1 MSVDIAKAT
10 LQELGELGGDS
21 IIIGE
26 IDDKLVNLPS
36 YRELYHRWE
45 RQQWSTQDLDFS
57 IDRQQWAEIDAAV
70 RPIWI
75 GGFVVFFQGEISVTN
90 ALVPFITAMPT
101 EEQRIF
107 LSTQLV
113 DEARHAIFFDTF
125 FREAILM
132 QGQDIEAILAQIRPM
147 LEQGPRDILID
158 GLSEI
163 AQKLHDEPKN
173 LHYLVEGVTLYHVIA
188 EGTLALAG
196 QRDMLNRTRRNDIF
210 PGFRQGF
217 TAVARDESRHVIFG
231 VKFLRDMVQQSPAYA
246 DDIRNTLERWKP
258 QIQSTLHLSEMTR
271 QILSAFGEDPNDIEN
286 FGTNSLRKKLKVIG
300 VKYNVC
306 KSFTGM
312 NYSL

>member
-1 MSVDIAKAT
+1 MSVDIAKAS
-10 LQELGELGGDS
+10 LRELGELGGDS

-26 IDDKLVNLPS
+26 IDDKLVNLPG

-57 IDRQQWAEIDAAV
+57 IDRQQWAEVDETV
-70 RPIWI
+70 RPSWI
-75 GGFVVFFQGEISVTN
+75 SGFVVFFQGEISVTN
-90 ALVPFITAMPT
+90 ALVPYVAAMPT

-113 DEARHAIFFDTF
+113 DEGRHAIFFDKF

-132 QGQDIEAILAQIRPM
+132 EGQDIEAILAQIRPL
-147 LEQGPRDILID
+147 LEQGPRDILIG

-163 AQKLHDEPKN
+163 AQKIHDEPKN
-173 LHYLVEGVTLYHVIA
+173 MDYLVEGVTLYHIIA

-196 QRDMLNRTRRNDIF
+196 QRDMLNRTRRAGLY

-231 VKFLRDMVQQSPAYA
+231 VKFLRDMVQQSPVRG
-246 DDIRNTLERWKP
+246 DVIRNTIERWMP
-258 QIQSTLHLSEMTR
+258 QIRSTLHLSEMTR
-271 QILSAFGEDPNDIEN
+271 QILTAFGEDPDEIEN
-286 FGTNSLRKKLKVIG
+286 FGMQSLRKKLKVIG
-300 VKYNVC
+300 VEHT
-306 KSFTGM
+306 F
-312 NYSL
+312 